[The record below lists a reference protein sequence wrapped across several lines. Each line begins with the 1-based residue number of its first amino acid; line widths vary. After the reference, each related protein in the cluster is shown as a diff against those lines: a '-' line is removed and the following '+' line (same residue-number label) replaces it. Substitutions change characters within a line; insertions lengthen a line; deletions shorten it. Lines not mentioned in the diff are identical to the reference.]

1 MHHIYSNLCVKLS
14 LNKLSLL
21 IVQVKWSFNRYEQL
35 ICTEHTHTHTNSL
48 THTNTNITT
57 TKDIN

>member
-1 MHHIYSNLCVKLS
+1 MHHIYSDLCVKLS

-35 ICTEHTHTHTNSL
+35 ICTEHTHTHSH
-48 THTNTNITT
+48 THTHTHSHIQTQ
-57 TKDIN
+57 I

>member
-1 MHHIYSNLCVKLS
+1 MHHIYSDLCVKLS

-35 ICTEHTHTHTNSL
+35 ICTEHTHTHSHTHTL
-48 THTNTNITT
+48 THSHIQTQI
-57 TKDIN
+57 